1 MPTLI
6 WKHRE
11 GGTSKAMEGFLKT
24 MRKNPLEW
32 RRVRKRMARMKGIV
46 GIEAAIVL
54 IAFVIVAA
62 ALAFVVLNM
71 GMFTTQKSKEVMS
84 QALNEASSALEV
96 DGSVFAYVNKSN
108 GKVVAIYIPL
118 KISPGQQAVDLS
130 SDKVDVVIR
139 LPGGTFGKINEKDPA
154 PVTPPV
160 NYTELYE
167 NTMPTG
173 DKSVNATFF
182 FVQSLQN
189 DENVPSF
196 KVLELGEKVVLVIAL
211 SDNLA
216 LTPYQRFVVEIRP
229 LAGAP
234 LTIER
239 IIPPTLPTGEI
250 VNLI

>member
-1 MPTLI
+1 
-6 WKHRE
+6 
-11 GGTSKAMEGFLKT
+11 
-24 MRKNPLEW
+24 
-32 RRVRKRMARMKGIV
+32 MKGIV

-71 GMFTTQKSKEVMS
+71 GMFTTQKSKEVMN
-84 QALNEASSALEV
+84 QALSEASSALEV
-96 DGSVFAYVNKSN
+96 DGSVMAYVNESGYVK
-108 GKVVAIYIPL
+108 AIFIPL

-139 LPGGTFGKINEKDPA
+139 LPGGTFAKINLQDPQPA
-154 PVTPPV
+154 NSPV
-160 NYTELYE
+160 NYTGLYE
-167 NTMPTG
+167 NIQVAGNP
-173 DKSVNATFF
+173 NAAFY

-189 DENVPSF
+189 GGATPPPPSF

-211 SDNLA
+211 PNDLA
-216 LTPYQRFVVEIRP
+216 LKPYDKFTVEIRP

-234 LTIER
+234 LTVER
-239 IIPPTLPTGEI
+239 LIPPTLPVGEV

>member
-1 MPTLI
+1 
-6 WKHRE
+6 
-11 GGTSKAMEGFLKT
+11 MEGFLKT

-32 RRVRKRMARMKGIV
+32 RRVRRRMARMKGIV

-96 DGSVFAYVNKSN
+96 DGSVFAYVDESN

-130 SDKVDVVIR
+130 ADKVDVVIR
-139 LPGGTFGKINEKDPA
+139 LPGGTFGKINEKDPVSA
-154 PVTPPV
+154 TRPV
-160 NYTELYE
+160 NYIELYE
-167 NTMPTG
+167 NTMPTD
-173 DKSVNATFF
+173 DKPVNAAFF

-189 DENVPSF
+189 EGVPSF